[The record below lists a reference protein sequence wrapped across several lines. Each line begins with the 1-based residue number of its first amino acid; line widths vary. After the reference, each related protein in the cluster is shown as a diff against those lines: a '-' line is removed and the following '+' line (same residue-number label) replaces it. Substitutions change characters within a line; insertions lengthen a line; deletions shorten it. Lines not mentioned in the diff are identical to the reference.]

1 MAGSRRHGL
10 RIAAALTLCGVAA
23 CSSGPERA
31 RGSSTSTSSR
41 TSPPS
46 TSSASTT
53 SSTTTSAGTATRAW
67 PTYYHDNA
75 RSGAAS
81 DGPASPDGVRR
92 QWSSPEL
99 DGDVYAQ
106 PLIVGDRVVIA
117 TTNDTVYSLNARDG
131 SVEWKNHLAEPV
143 SGSSLPCGNV
153 DPVGITSTPVIDTSA
168 GRIYAVGMVRPGRHM
183 LFALDLETGHLR
195 SSKRVDAN
203 GADPAVH
210 NQRGALL
217 LSEGKVFVP
226 FGGRDGDC
234 GDYHGRVVSVDVRS
248 ADLGTVKS
256 YTLPTK
262 GEGGFWAPPGAVD
275 AGDGTFYLASGNSSS
290 DGDYDYGNSVVRLTT
305 NLALRDSFAPTN
317 WVSLNNGDV
326 DLGSSSP
333 VLLSGNRIFQIGKA
347 GTGYILDAA
356 DLGGIGGAR
365 NSAHVCSGGG
375 WGGIAHDDDTLFVPC
390 SGGIVQVTAPA
401 RRLRCR
407 VDRELVDARTDDR
420 HGRRGVERRH

>member
-1 MAGSRRHGL
+1 M
-10 RIAAALTLCGVAA
+10 
-23 CSSGPERA
+23 
-31 RGSSTSTSSR
+31 
-41 TSPPS
+41 
-46 TSSASTT
+46 
-53 SSTTTSAGTATRAW
+53 
-67 PTYYHDNA
+67 
-75 RSGAAS
+75 
-81 DGPASPDGVRR
+81 
-92 QWSSPEL
+92 
-99 DGDVYAQ
+99 
-106 PLIVGDRVVIA
+106 VIA

-375 WGGIAHDDDTLFVPC
+375 WGGIAHNDDALFVPC
-390 SGGIVQVTAPA
+390 SGGIVQVTAQRDGFDIGWTANLSTPGPTIVTA
-401 RRLRCR
+401 GA
-407 VDRELVDARTDDR
+407 VWSVATDDGVLVAVDPSTGKTLFSQDI
-420 HGRRGVERRH
+420 GRVPSRFTSPAAAGGRVFVAADRKVLAFGG